1 MMNIVIMVLMHYML
15 PAYVALLMFFAPLPK
30 ETHLARG
37 DEYYL
42 ALDNKQALTEYELA
56 YKESPT
62 DYTSLLRMV
71 RIYNDN
77 GRIHL
82 RQDTVSESEYRTAL
96 MYADSLVYYYPDSA
110 AAQFWVALAKGSL
123 LPFVGVWKKI
133 SIGKEVKQ
141 HVQKSLER
149 DSTFSYPYVIRAI
162 FERVGSQLSWIEK
175 GIVRVVFGT
184 NLSGT
189 LEESEKN
196 LKLALRYDTTN
207 SFAYYELFRTY
218 HEMGDTAQAASSLR
232 HILEMQPKSLREKYQ
247 QDDAKRHLLKLSK

>member
-1 MMNIVIMVLMHYML
+1 ML
-15 PAYVALLMFFAPLPK
+15 TAYIALILFFAHPPN

-42 ALDNKQALTEYELA
+42 ALDNKHALTEYEQA

-62 DYTSLLRMV
+62 DYNTLLRMV

-77 GRIHL
+77 GKIHL
-82 RQDTVSESEYRTAL
+82 KHDTVSESEYRTAL
-96 MYADSLVYYYPDSA
+96 MYADSLAHYYPDSSA
-110 AAQFWVALAKGSL
+110 TQFWNALAKGSL

-133 SIGKEVKQ
+133 AIGKEVKQ

-162 FERVGSQLSWIEK
+162 FERVGAQLSWIEK
-175 GIVRVVFGT
+175 GIVRVVFGE

-189 LEESEKN
+189 LEASVQN
-196 LKLALRYDTTN
+196 LKLALRYDPAN
-207 SFAYYELFRTY
+207 SFAYYELYLTY
-218 HEMGDTAQAASSLR
+218 SAMGDTAQAAAALR
-232 HILEMQPKSLREKYQ
+232 SILEMQPKNLREKYQ
-247 QDDAKRHLLKLSK
+247 QDDARQNLLKLSKN

>member
-1 MMNIVIMVLMHYML
+1 MKMKMKMKNAIMISMQCML
-15 PAYVALLMFFAPLPK
+15 PSYIALIMFSTPLSR
-30 ETHLARG
+30 ETHLTRG

-62 DYTSLLRMV
+62 DYTTLLRMV

-77 GRIHL
+77 GKIHL
-82 RQDTVSESEYRTAL
+82 RHDTVSESEYRTAL
-96 MYADSLVYYYPDSA
+96 VYADSLAYYYPDSA
-110 AAQFWVALAKGSL
+110 AAQFWIALAKGSL

-141 HVQKSLER
+141 HVQKSLDR
-149 DSTFSYPYVIRAI
+149 DSTFSYPYVIRGI

-196 LKLALRYDTTN
+196 LKLALRYDPDN
-207 SFAYYELFRTY
+207 SFAYSELYLTY
-218 HEMGDTAQAASSLR
+218 RAMGDTAQATASLR
-232 HILEMQPKSLREKYQ
+232 HILEMQPKKFAREIP
-247 QDDAKRHLLKLSK
+247 AG